1 MIKNTIQYTIRRL
14 SLFAFTVFLTAG
26 CTPSVNKVDPLKY
39 YTLHYH
45 STEHST
51 EYNTEHSTEV
61 KADKAIYDFVKVDLP
76 HISTKHMTESI
87 IYSKKPFQKNSYS
100 QSHWKEPLPIMLQ
113 EWMAQ
118 SINNSKLFKGVIR
131 VASRANVPL
140 MLETDIVKFE
150 HIVYKDR
157 VNVSLR
163 VILIQYKQRKIIKHK
178 LFNYQVKVE
187 DASAEGAVLSFNEAL
202 KQFNQDLFLWLKNK
216 DSS

>member
-1 MIKNTIQYTIRRL
+1 MINNTIQSTIRRL
-14 SLFAFTVFLTAG
+14 SLLALTVFLTVG
-26 CTPSVNKVDPLKY
+26 CTPSVNKADPLKY
-39 YTLHYH
+39 YTLHFQ
-45 STEHST
+45 STA
-51 EYNTEHSTEV
+51 V

-140 MLETDIVKFE
+140 MLETDIIKFE

-202 KQFNQDLFLWLKNK
+202 KQFNQDLYLWLKNK